1 MSETK
6 KTKCCICG
14 KEITGYGNDP
24 YPVKE
29 EGLCCDLCN
38 WTVVLKERKRLSD
51 LNRKNNGTTGN

>member
-6 KTKCCICG
+6 KIKCCICS

-29 EGLCCDLCN
+29 EGRCCDYCN
-38 WTVVLKERKRLSD
+38 WTVALKERQRLSN
-51 LNRKNNGTTGN
+51 LNRDK